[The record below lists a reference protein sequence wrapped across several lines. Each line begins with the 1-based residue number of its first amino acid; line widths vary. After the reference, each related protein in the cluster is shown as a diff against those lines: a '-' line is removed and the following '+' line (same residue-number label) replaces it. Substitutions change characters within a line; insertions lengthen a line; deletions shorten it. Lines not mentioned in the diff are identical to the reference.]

1 MNMAANYRELPATG
15 AGKPSL
21 HRNAKKSEK
30 NANCS
35 DFSHFSKKISIFGC
49 FAVFFLVF
57 HFFPFQILSGQNPVS
72 PVKPI
77 PGNSWKPM
85 GTLSPWDEC
94 MASKKN
100 KNAHI
105 NLSRPWPVPPIC
117 CIERVLFPKK
127 CSKPTTEDFTVALNK
142 PKNMKGTSKKTICFS
157 SSQKPIISGKTDR
170 QFPEVG

>member
-35 DFSHFSKKISIFGC
+35 DFSHFSKKKSIFGC
-49 FAVFFLVF
+49 FAVFFPVF

-72 PVKPI
+72 PVKPT
-77 PGNSWKPM
+77 PGNSWEPM

-94 MASKKN
+94 MASKK
-100 KNAHI
+100 KQ
-105 NLSRPWPVPPIC
+105 
-117 CIERVLFPKK
+117 K
-127 CSKPTTEDFTVALNK
+127 CTHKPFEAVARTT
-142 PKNMKGTSKKTICFS
+142 NMLYWKGFV
-157 SSQKPIISGKTDR
+157 SQKMLETYYGRLHRSAEQTKKHEGHLKKNYLFLI
-170 QFPEVG
+170 